1 VSQLESLSQ
10 IEEKLNNLSL
20 TAKNYID
27 NANTDEELDQLRVSL
42 LGKKGD
48 LSIILKTMGQLS
60 AIDRPIVGQKA
71 NLIKINLQ
79 ELITERKNKLNS
91 EALDKKIKKEK
102 IDVTIPSI
110 GTPPGNKH
118 HLISTQDEIIDI
130 FCGLGYSVESGPEI
144 ETDFYN
150 FESLNIPCITVP
162 LSASTCAGW
171 TALSNIY
178 TKDGQ
183 FIKDVALGSCPKILV
198 FDHKFIQTAPSRTL
212 ASGIADALAKWYES
226 SITSSKIDDG
236 LVQQAIQISRVLRD
250 QLLIDG
256 GKAFNGQFENNPS
269 WQNTVEA
276 CGLTAGLVGGIGGE
290 KCRTAAAHAIH
301 NAITQIITPN
311 KFLHGEIVGVGLLLQ
326 LRLEEMKNNN
336 KLADQ
341 SIKQLLV
348 LMKQLDLPTT
358 ISELGINVFENKN
371 LEKIADFT
379 CRDKSEIHFLPFE
392 ISKKDMIE
400 VIASFEQQKI
410 KI

>member
-1 VSQLESLSQ
+1 MQSISPETIFRGNSAWQKSLPQ
-10 IEEKLNNLSL
+10 IIKLTKRPLILGRGITTNKLRNKIFNDLKNKDLNVNFANL
-20 TAKNYID
+20 KFDCCYEDI
-27 NANTDEELDQLRVSL
+27 LRV
-42 LGKKGD
+42 KD
-48 LSIILKTMGQLS
+48 IILKNNNDSVIAAGGGK
-60 AIDRPIVGQKA
+60 V
-71 NLIKINLQ
+71 
-79 ELITERKNKLNS
+79 
-91 EALDKKIKKEK
+91 LD
-102 IDVTIPSI
+102 
-110 GTPPGNKH
+110 
-118 HLISTQDEIIDI
+118 
-130 FCGLGYSVESGPEI
+130 SGKYI
-144 ETDFYN
+144 AD
-150 FESLNIPCITVP
+150 SLNIHCITVP

-178 TKDGQ
+178 TKDGK
-183 FIKDVALGSCPKILV
+183 FIKDVALESCPKILV
-198 FDHKFIQTAPSRTL
+198 YDHKFIQTAPSRTL
-212 ASGIADALAKWYES
+212 ASGVADALAKWYES
-226 SITSSKIDDG
+226 SITSSTIDDG

-256 GKAFNGQFENNPS
+256 EKAFKGQFENNPS
-269 WQNTVEA
+269 WRNTVEA

-341 SIKQLLV
+341 SIKQLLL
-348 LMKQLDLPTT
+348 LMKELNLPTT
-358 ISELGINVFENKN
+358 IAQLGINVFENDN

-392 ISKKDMIE
+392 IHKRDIKE
-400 VIASFEQQKI
+400 VIANFEQQKM

>member
-1 VSQLESLSQ
+1 MQSISPETIFRGNYAWEKSLPQ
-10 IEEKLNNLSL
+10 ITKLTKSPLILGRGIHTNNLRNKIFIDL
-20 TAKNYID
+20 KNQ
-27 NANTDEELDQLRVSL
+27 NLKVNSANLQFDCCYEDISRV
-42 LGKKGD
+42 KD
-48 LSIILKTMGQLS
+48 IILK
-60 AIDRPIVGQKA
+60 
-71 NLIKINLQ
+71 
-79 ELITERKNKLNS
+79 
-91 EALDKKIKKEK
+91 
-102 IDVTIPSI
+102 
-110 GTPPGNKH
+110 NKH
-118 HLISTQDEIIDI
+118 DSVIAAGGGKVLDSGKYISD
-130 FCGLGYSVESGPEI
+130 C
-144 ETDFYN
+144 
-150 FESLNIPCITVP
+150 LNIPCVSVP

-183 FIKDVALGSCPKILV
+183 FIKDVALRSCPKILV
-198 FDHKFIQTAPSRTL
+198 YDHKFIQTAPSRTL

-226 SITSSKIDDG
+226 SITSSTIEDG

-256 GKAFNGQFENNPS
+256 EKAFNGEFENNPS
-269 WQNTVEA
+269 WRNTIEA

-341 SIKQLLV
+341 STKQLLV
-348 LMKQLDLPTT
+348 LMKELNLPTT
-358 ISELGINVFENKN
+358 IGQLGINVFENDN

-379 CRDKSEIHFLPFE
+379 CRDTSEIHFLPFE
-392 ISKKDMIE
+392 IHKRDIVD
-400 VIASFEQQKI
+400 VITNFEQQKI
-410 KI
+410 KT

>member
-1 VSQLESLSQ
+1 MQSISPEIIFRGNDAWDEALPQ
-10 IEEKLNNLSL
+10 IPKLTQNP
-20 TAKNYID
+20 
-27 NANTDEELDQLRVSL
+27 
-42 LGKKGD
+42 
-48 LSIILKTMGQLS
+48 IILGRSFHTQNLRNKIYKDLKNQKLKSNS
-60 AIDRPIVGQKA
+60 ATLHFDCCFEDISRLKEI
-71 NLIKINLQ
+71 IIN
-79 ELITERKNKLNS
+79 
-91 EALDKKIKKEK
+91 
-102 IDVTIPSI
+102 
-110 GTPPGNKH
+110 NKH
-118 HLISTQDEIIDI
+118 D
-130 FCGLGYSVESGPEI
+130 SVIAAGGGKVLDAGKYLADSF
-144 ETDFYN
+144 D
-150 FESLNIPCITVP
+150 IPCITVP

-183 FIKDVALGSCPKILV
+183 FIKDVALRACPKVLI

-226 SITSSKIDDG
+226 SITSSTIDDG

-256 GKAFNGQFENNPS
+256 EKAFKDDSDNNLS
-269 WQNTVEA
+269 WRNTIEA

-311 KFLHGEIVGVGLLLQ
+311 KFFHGEIVGVGILLQ

-336 KLADQ
+336 KLASQ
-341 SIKQLLV
+341 SIKQLLG
-348 LMKQLDLPTT
+348 LMKELNLPTT
-358 ISELGINVFENKN
+358 IAQLGINVFEDQN
-371 LEKIADFT
+371 LDKIAEFT

-392 ISKKDMIE
+392 ICKQDIVE
-400 VIASFEQQKI
+400 VIVNFEKQKI

>member
-1 VSQLESLSQ
+1 MQSISPET
-10 IEEKLNNLSL
+10 IFRGDFAWEEALPLITKLTKSPLLLGRGTHTYKLRTKIFNDLKNQKLNVNS
-20 TAKNYID
+20 
-27 NANTDEELDQLRVSL
+27 S
-42 LGKKGD
+42 
-48 LSIILKTMGQLS
+48 
-60 AIDRPIVGQKA
+60 
-71 NLIKINLQ
+71 NLQ
-79 ELITERKNKLNS
+79 FDCCYEDISIVKNTILRNNHDSVIAAGGGKV
-91 EALDKKIKKEK
+91 LD
-102 IDVTIPSI
+102 
-110 GTPPGNKH
+110 
-118 HLISTQDEIIDI
+118 
-130 FCGLGYSVESGPEI
+130 SGKYIAECL
-144 ETDFYN
+144 D
-150 FESLNIPCITVP
+150 IPCITVP

-183 FIKDVALGSCPKILV
+183 FIKDVPLGSCPKVLV
-198 FDHKFIQTAPSRTL
+198 YDHKFIQTAPSRTL

-226 SITSSKIDDG
+226 SITSSTIDDG

-256 GKAFNGQFENNPS
+256 EKAFKGQLENSTS
-269 WQNTVEA
+269 WRNTVEA
-276 CGLTAGLVGGIGGE
+276 CGLTAGLIGGIGGE

-326 LRLEEMKNNN
+326 LRLEKIKNNN
-336 KLADQ
+336 NLADQ

-348 LMKQLDLPTT
+348 LMKELNLPTT
-358 ISELGINVFENKN
+358 IAQLGINVFENNN

-392 ISKKDMIE
+392 INKEDIIE
-400 VIASFEQQKI
+400 VISNFEQQKI

>member
-1 VSQLESLSQ
+1 MQSISPESVFRGNDAWEKALPQITKLTKSPLILGRGINTSNLRNKIFVDLKNQNLDVNSANLEFDCCYEDISRV
-10 IEEKLNNLSL
+10 
-20 TAKNYID
+20 KN
-27 NANTDEELDQLRVSL
+27 
-42 LGKKGD
+42 
-48 LSIILKTMGQLS
+48 IILKNNHDSVIAAGGGK
-60 AIDRPIVGQKA
+60 V
-71 NLIKINLQ
+71 
-79 ELITERKNKLNS
+79 
-91 EALDKKIKKEK
+91 LD
-102 IDVTIPSI
+102 
-110 GTPPGNKH
+110 
-118 HLISTQDEIIDI
+118 
-130 FCGLGYSVESGPEI
+130 SGKYI
-144 ETDFYN
+144 ADC
-150 FESLNIPCITVP
+150 LNIPCITVP

-183 FIKDVALGSCPKILV
+183 FIKDVALGCCPKILV

-226 SITSSKIDDG
+226 SITSSTIDDG

-256 GKAFNGQFENNPS
+256 EKAFKGQFENYPS

-301 NAITQIITPN
+301 NSITQIITPN

-336 KLADQ
+336 NLADQ

-348 LMKQLDLPTT
+348 LMNELNLPTT
-358 ISELGINVFENKN
+358 IAELGINVFENNN
-371 LEKIADFT
+371 LEKIAEFT

-392 ISKKDMIE
+392 IHKRT
-400 VIASFEQQKI
+400 
-410 KI
+410 

>member
-1 VSQLESLSQ
+1 MQSISPEIIFRGNYAWQKSLPQ
-10 IEEKLNNLSL
+10 ITKLTKSPLILGRGIHTNNLRNRIFNDL
-20 TAKNYID
+20 KNQNLNVNI
-27 NANTDEELDQLRVSL
+27 ANLEFDCCYEDISRV
-42 LGKKGD
+42 KN
-48 LSIILKTMGQLS
+48 IILKNNNDS
-60 AIDRPIVGQKA
+60 
-71 NLIKINLQ
+71 LIAAGGGKV
-79 ELITERKNKLNS
+79 
-91 EALDKKIKKEK
+91 LD
-102 IDVTIPSI
+102 
-110 GTPPGNKH
+110 
-118 HLISTQDEIIDI
+118 
-130 FCGLGYSVESGPEI
+130 SGKYI
-144 ETDFYN
+144 ADF
-150 FESLNIPCITVP
+150 LNIPCITVP

-183 FIKDVALGSCPKILV
+183 FIKDVPLGSCPKILV
-198 FDHKFIQTAPSRTL
+198 YDHKFIQTAPSRTL

-226 SITSSKIDDG
+226 SITSSTIDDG

-256 GKAFNGQFENNPS
+256 EKAFTGQFENNPS
-269 WQNTVEA
+269 WRNTVEA

-341 SIKQLLV
+341 SIKQLLL
-348 LMKQLDLPTT
+348 LMKQLNLPTT
-358 ISELGINVFENKN
+358 IAQLGINVFEDNN

-392 ISKKDMIE
+392 IQKQDIVD
-400 VIASFEQQKI
+400 VIANFEQQKI

>member
-1 VSQLESLSQ
+1 MQSISPEIIFRGSNAWEKALPQ
-10 IEEKLNNLSL
+10 IIKLTKNPLILGRSVNTNELRSKIYGDLKNQKINVNSANLQFDCCYEDIVKIKNIILNNNNDSVIAVGGGKVLDSG
-20 TAKNYID
+20 KYI
-27 NANTDEELDQLRVSL
+27 AEL
-42 LGKKGD
+42 
-48 LSIILKTMGQLS
+48 
-60 AIDRPIVGQKA
+60 
-71 NLIKINLQ
+71 
-79 ELITERKNKLNS
+79 
-91 EALDKKIKKEK
+91 
-102 IDVTIPSI
+102 
-110 GTPPGNKH
+110 
-118 HLISTQDEIIDI
+118 
-130 FCGLGYSVESGPEI
+130 
-144 ETDFYN
+144 
-150 FESLNIPCITVP
+150 LNIPCITVP

-178 TKDGQ
+178 TKNGQ
-183 FIKDVALGSCPKILV
+183 FIKDVKLRSCPKVLV
-198 FDHKFIQTAPSRTL
+198 YDHKFIRTAPSRTL

-226 SITSSKIDDG
+226 SITSSTIDDG

-256 GKAFNGQFENNPS
+256 EKAFNGGPENNIS
-269 WQNTVEA
+269 WRNTIEA

-326 LRLEEMKNNN
+326 LRLEEIKNNN

-348 LMKQLDLPTT
+348 LLKELNLPTT
-358 ISELGINVFENKN
+358 IAQLGINVFENNN
-371 LEKIADFT
+371 LEIIADFT

-392 ISKKDMIE
+392 IHKKDI
-400 VIASFEQQKI
+400 VQLITNFEQQII